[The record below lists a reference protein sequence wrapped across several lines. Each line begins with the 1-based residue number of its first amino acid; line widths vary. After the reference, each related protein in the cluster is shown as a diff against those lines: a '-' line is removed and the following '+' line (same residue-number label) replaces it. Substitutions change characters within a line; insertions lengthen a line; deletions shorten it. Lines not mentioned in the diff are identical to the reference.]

1 MTLFGTRTI
10 GKTDVS
16 VSSLGFGGAA
26 IGNLYAE
33 TGDDQVRECLHAAY
47 DAPVR
52 YFDTAPMYGHGLSEH
67 RIGEA
72 LRQKPRDSFVLSTK
86 VGRMLRPVPAKAVGE
101 SIFPGCLPFA
111 CAFDYSYD
119 AVMRSI
125 EDSLQ
130 RLGFNRI
137 DIVLLHDIETATHGA
152 EDAERYFRQAMDGG
166 YRALDKLRS
175 EGVVGA
181 IGCGGNEWQAAERL
195 ARAGDFDCFLL
206 AGRYTLLEQT
216 SLISFLPYCEHR
228 NISVIIGGPYNTGIL
243 ATGSVAGAYFD
254 YAPATTEVLERVRR
268 IEAICRDHQTPL
280 AAAALQFPLHHPA
293 VASVIP
299 GSRSISELASN
310 LENMNFAVPRAL
322 WIELKQEGLLR
333 EDAPVG

>member
-1 MTLFGTRTI
+1 MTRFGPRPI
-10 GKTDVS
+10 GTTNVA

-33 TGDDQVRECLHAAY
+33 TGDEEVRECLHAAY
-47 DAPVR
+47 DAGVR

-86 VGRMLRPVPAKAVGE
+86 VGRMLRPVPAEAVGE

-111 CAFDYSYD
+111 CIFDYSYD

-137 DIVLLHDIETATHGA
+137 DIVLLHDVEAATHGA
-152 EDAERYFRQAMDGG
+152 EQADIYFSQAMAGG

-175 EGVVGA
+175 EGTIGA

-195 ARAGDFDCFLL
+195 AHAGDFDCFLL

-216 SLISFLPYCEHR
+216 SLDSFLPYCEAR

-243 ATGSVAGAYFD
+243 ATGAVPGAYFD
-254 YAPATTEVLERVRR
+254 YAPAGPEVLDRVSR
-268 IEAICRDHQTPL
+268 IEAICRDHDVPL
-280 AAAALQFPLHHPA
+280 AAAALQFPLHHSA

-299 GSRSISELASN
+299 GSRSVGELRRN
-310 LENMNFAVPRAL
+310 LDNMAVAIPDGL
-322 WIELKQEGLLR
+322 WGDLKSAGFLR
-333 EDAPVG
+333 EDAPTP

>member
-1 MTLFGTRTI
+1 MTGFAARTI
-10 GKTDVS
+10 GKTKVAVS
-16 VSSLGFGGAA
+16 TLGFGGAA

-33 TGDDQVRECLHAAY
+33 AGDDEVRLCLHAAY
-47 DAPVR
+47 DAGVR

-86 VGRMLRPVPAKAVGE
+86 VGRMLRPVPAEAVGD

-111 CAFDYSYD
+111 CIFDYSYD

-137 DIVLLHDIETATHGA
+137 DIVLLHDVEAATHGA
-152 EDAERYFRQAMDGG
+152 EDAERYFHEAMDGG
-166 YRALDKLRS
+166 YRALDKLRT
-175 EGVVGA
+175 EGTIGA

-216 SLISFLPYCEHR
+216 SLDSFLPYCEER
-228 NISVIIGGPYNTGIL
+228 KISVIIGGPYNTGIL
-243 ATGSVAGAYFD
+243 ATGAVPGAYFD
-254 YAPATTEVLERVRR
+254 YAPARPEVLDRVSR
-268 IEAICRDHQTPL
+268 IEATCRDHNVPL

-299 GSRSISELASN
+299 GSRSVEELRRN
-310 LENMNFAVPRAL
+310 LDNMTVAIPDTL
-322 WIELKQEGLLR
+322 WAELKHEGLMR
-333 EDAPVG
+333 ADAPVP

>member
-1 MTLFGTRTI
+1 MTGFEQRMI
-10 GKTDVS
+10 GRRPVRVS
-16 VSSLGFGGAA
+16 TLGFGGAA

-33 TGDDQVRECLHAAY
+33 TGDDDVRDCLLAAY
-47 DAPVR
+47 DAGVR

-86 VGRMLRPVPAKAVGE
+86 VGRMLRPVPAEAVGE

-111 CAFDYSYD
+111 CVFDYSYD
-119 AVMRSI
+119 AVMRSV

-137 DIVLLHDIETATHGA
+137 DIVLLHDVEAATHGA
-152 EDAERYFRQAMDGG
+152 EQADRYFSQAMAGG

-175 EGVVGA
+175 EGTIGA

-216 SLISFLPYCEHR
+216 SLDSFLPYCEER
-228 NISVIIGGPYNTGIL
+228 KISVIIGGPYNTGIL
-243 ATGSVAGAYFD
+243 ATGAVPGAYFD
-254 YAPATTEVLERVRR
+254 YAPAGPDVLEKVSR
-268 IEAICRDHQTPL
+268 IEAICRDHNVPL

-299 GSRSISELASN
+299 GNRSVTELRRT
-310 LENMNFAVPRAL
+310 LDNMAAAIPDGL
-322 WIELKQEGLLR
+322 WGDLKSAGFLR
-333 EDAPVG
+333 QDAPTP

>member
-1 MTLFGTRTI
+1 MTSIGSRNIGRT
-10 GKTDVS
+10 S
-16 VSSLGFGGAA
+16 VAISSLGFGGAA

-33 TGDDQVRECLHAAY
+33 ADDDQVRDCLHASYNAGI
-47 DAPVR
+47 R

-72 LRQKPRDSFVLSTK
+72 LRQKPRESFVLSTK
-86 VGRMLRPVPAKAVGE
+86 VGRLLRPAAFAAAGD
-101 SIFPGCLPFA
+101 SIFPGFLPFA
-111 CAFDYSYD
+111 CVFDYSYD

-137 DIVLLHDIETATHGA
+137 DIVLLHDVEPATHGQ
-152 EDAERYFRQAMDGG
+152 EEAERYFRQAIEGG

-175 EGVVGA
+175 EGTIAA

-216 SLISFLPYCEHR
+216 SLDSFLPYCEQR
-228 NISVIIGGPYNTGIL
+228 GISVIIGGPYNTGIL
-243 ATGSVAGAYFD
+243 ATGSVVGAYFD
-254 YAPATTEVLERVRR
+254 YSPAPPHILERVERM
-268 IEAICRDHQTPL
+268 EAICRHYGTPL

-293 VASVIP
+293 VASIIP
-299 GSRSISELASN
+299 GTRSVLELARN
-310 LENMNFAVPRAL
+310 LDNINFEIPPAL
-322 WIELKQEGLLR
+322 WSDLKQAGLLR
-333 EDAPVG
+333 EDAPVP

>member
-10 GKTDVS
+10 GKTGVA

-47 DAPVR
+47 DAGVR

-86 VGRMLRPVPAKAVGE
+86 VGRMLRPVPAEAVGE

-111 CAFDYSYD
+111 CIFDYSYD

-137 DIVLLHDIETATHGA
+137 DIVLLHDVEAATHGA
-152 EDAERYFRQAMDGG
+152 EDAERYFHQAMAGG
-166 YRALDKLRS
+166 YRALEKLRS
-175 EGVVGA
+175 EGTIGA

-216 SLISFLPYCEHR
+216 SLDSFLPYCEER

-243 ATGSVAGAYFD
+243 ATGAVPGAYFD
-254 YAPATTEVLERVRR
+254 YAPAGPEILEKVRR
-268 IEAICRDHQTPL
+268 IETICRDHDVPL

-299 GSRSISELASN
+299 GSRSVEELRRN
-310 LENMNFAVPRAL
+310 LGNMAVAIPDGL
-322 WIELKQEGLLR
+322 WRDLKSAGFLR
-333 EDAPVG
+333 EDAPTP

>member
-1 MTLFGTRTI
+1 MTGFEQRMI
-10 GKTDVS
+10 GRRPVRVS
-16 VSSLGFGGAA
+16 TLGFGGAA

-33 TGDDQVRECLHAAY
+33 TGDDDVRDCLLAAY
-47 DAPVR
+47 DVGVR

-86 VGRMLRPVPAKAVGE
+86 VGRMLRPVPAEAVGE

-111 CAFDYSYD
+111 CVFDYSYD
-119 AVMRSI
+119 AVMRSV

-137 DIVLLHDIETATHGA
+137 DIVLLHDVEAATHGA
-152 EDAERYFRQAMDGG
+152 EQADRYFSQAMAGG

-175 EGVVGA
+175 EGTIGA

-216 SLISFLPYCEHR
+216 SLDSFLPYCEER
-228 NISVIIGGPYNTGIL
+228 KISVIIGGPYNTGIL
-243 ATGSVAGAYFD
+243 ATGAVPGAYFD
-254 YAPATTEVLERVRR
+254 YAPAGPDVLEKVSR
-268 IEAICRDHQTPL
+268 IEAICRDHNVPL

-299 GSRSISELASN
+299 GNRSVTELRRT
-310 LENMNFAVPRAL
+310 LDNMAAAIPDGL
-322 WIELKQEGLLR
+322 WGDLKSAGFLR
-333 EDAPVG
+333 QDAPTP